1 MNFSFT
7 DEQEQ
12 LRSTLRRLL
21 SERASSE
28 RLRAVLEAGEGI
40 DRTLWSLLSEQLGL
54 LGLGIP
60 EEYGGAG
67 FGPVETTVVFE
78 ELGGALAAVPYFSTV
93 GLAANALLTA
103 DDEAARKDLLPG
115 IADGSTPATLAIAE
129 RGGDGGVEL
138 AAVTTTAAPDHG
150 GWRLTGE
157 KAFVTDGLVAE
168 LLLVVARSDAGLGL
182 FAVAGDA
189 EHLAREQMSP
199 LDPTRPL
206 ARIRFEGTPA
216 RLIGTDGGAEPGLR
230 IALDRALGAL
240 AAEQAGGAA
249 RCLDM
254 AVEYAKVREQFGRPI
269 GSFQAIKHKA
279 ADMMVQVE
287 SAKSAAYY
295 AAWAAADHSSEAALA
310 AALAATY
317 CADAYVAVAAENI
330 QIHGG
335 IGYTWEHDAHL
346 YFRRA
351 KSSQL
356 LFGAPDTHRDRLAEL
371 VGI

>member
-1 MNFSFT
+1 MNFSFS

-28 RLRAVLEAGEGI
+28 RLREILETDDRV
-40 DRTLWSLLSEQLGL
+40 DRTLWSLLAGQLGL

-78 ELGGALAAVPYFSTV
+78 ELGRALAAVPYFSTI
-93 GLAANALLTA
+93 GLAVNALLAA

-115 IADGSTPATLAIAE
+115 IADGSTLATLAISE
-129 RGGDGGVEL
+129 RGGDGGIDL
-138 AAVTTTAAPDHG
+138 AAVTTTAAG
-150 GWRLTGE
+150 GDGTWRLTGE
-157 KAFVTDGLVAE
+157 KAFVTDGVSADLV
-168 LLLVVARSDAGLGL
+168 LVVARSEAGLGL

-189 EHLAREQMSP
+189 ENLARENMAP
-199 LDPTRPL
+199 LDLTRPL

-216 RLIGTDGGAEPGLR
+216 RLVGAEGAAEPGLR
-230 IALDRALGAL
+230 VALDRAVAAL

-279 ADMMVQVE
+279 ADMMVRVE
-287 SAKSAAYY
+287 TAKSAAYY
-295 AAWAAADHSSEAALA
+295 AAWAAADSSSEASLASALA
-310 AALAATY
+310 AAY
-317 CADAYVAVAAENI
+317 CADAYVDVAAENI

-356 LFGAPDTHRDRLAEL
+356 LFGTPETHRDRLAAL